1 MALLDALGL
10 KAADRS
16 AGGSQG
22 DATAAR
28 IAELRPLISAIGD
41 RGAQAAL
48 EERLGKLSGAQQAA
62 AGLRDPRKRM
72 ALEQAMKESAE
83 RLHADV
89 QRIGGGEPGDKP
101 AAETAMPA
109 PPDAMPAPADVEPPA
124 RQGGGSGDRE
134 LSPAETAGDA
144 PDSMSDADRKAALRR
159 WKKLGAI
166 DGDTEAL
173 AKALGDKKD
182 ADAQAKA
189 RAEVKRLHGEIA
201 KGQKPAIREVRPPAG
216 PAQDAGGDRKPRQPK
231 GGDDSGPKG
240 DASMSEANKK
250 KLEQAV
256 RGSKANLEPIEIKDF
271 GNWLKRTH
279 DDADFHKH
287 LLTPESTRAKVLEWM
302 QEQGWKNHKNE
313 ARRNKF
319 NDLRQKIDGDHTTG
333 TRTSRADRPK
343 GGNTDDGANSGKQ
356 EGTGGAHHGRA
367 SDGDTR
373 GGQGQG
379 DAGGK
384 RPDQKGTGGD
394 RDVGKSPG
402 GGDRTKHGA
411 SDSTQ
416 GPKGGLDT
424 KGSGTQ
430 AEGGGAQKGNVA
442 NRPKQGSKAEPDAKG
457 SDAKKTGRGAKAGP
471 KADPGAAAK
480 VSNAALS
487 AASRKFG
494 GLLRDSRAK
503 LNELAQTDPAAKDI
517 VDALDKADLIQDVE
531 SFAKNP
537 KGFTAA
543 QAKNALIEMPF
554 THFGSVLD
562 KTIADFNAKYPDVA
576 SLNRAPML
584 NGANLG
590 QLRQQYEKAMAQ
602 LRAPRARAALIK
614 VFFIIGV
621 NDKTPEAEIKARLKA
636 ADKAIAQAPGLKP
649 YVDAYYTAY
658 DMYAFALAAANNQ
671 LANLEES
678 YTKEVLQLAAS
689 LRVRA
694 AALDRISTNLKG
706 VADWIMDSPFIL
718 FPMGEAAWFD
728 FDTLASRFGTFGNRL
743 EGFANAV
750 DARKTDYPAEMKRIE
765 AAAKAMDQSLSS
777 LL

>member
-10 KAADRS
+10 KAPDRS

-22 DATAAR
+22 DSIAAR

-62 AGLRDPRKRM
+62 AGMRDPRKRM
-72 ALEQAMKESAE
+72 ALEQAMKKSAE

-89 QRIGGGEPGDKP
+89 QRIAGGQPGDKP

-109 PPDAMPAPADVEPPA
+109 PQDAMPAPPDVKPPGS
-124 RQGGGSGDRE
+124 QGGTGDRE
-134 LSPAETAGDA
+134 LTPAETAGDD

-189 RAEVKRLHGEIA
+189 RAEVKRLHGEIV
-201 KGQKPAIREVRPPAG
+201 KGQKPAVRELRPQAG
-216 PAQDAGGDRKPRQPK
+216 PAQDEGGDRKPRRPK
-231 GGDDSGPKG
+231 GGDDSGSKR
-240 DASMSEANKK
+240 DAPMSEANKK

-256 RGSKANLEPIEIKDF
+256 RGSQANLDPIEIKDF

-279 DDADFHKH
+279 DEADFHKH

-302 QEQGWKNHKNE
+302 QEQGWQNHKKE
-313 ARRNKF
+313 ERRNKF
-319 NDLRQKIDGDHTTG
+319 NELRQKVHGDQTTG

-343 GGNTDDGANSGKQ
+343 SGNTDDGANSGKQ

-384 RPDQKGTGGD
+384 QPDKKGTGGD

-402 GGDRTKHGA
+402 GGDRTKRGA

-416 GPKGGLDT
+416 GPKGGPDT
-424 KGSGTQ
+424 KDSRTQ
-430 AEGGGAQKGNVA
+430 AEGGEAKKGDAA
-442 NRPKQGSKAEPDAKG
+442 NRPKRGSKAEADAKG
-457 SDAKKTGRGAKAGP
+457 SDAKKAGGGAKDGP

-480 VSNAALS
+480 VSNAALN
-487 AASRKFG
+487 AAGRKFSG
-494 GLLRDSRAK
+494 MMRDSRAK
-503 LNELAQTDPAAKDI
+503 LDELAKTDPAAKEI
-517 VDALDKADLIQDVE
+517 VDALDKVGLLQDAE

-537 KGFTAA
+537 KGFTAS
-543 QAKNALIEMPF
+543 QAKNALIEAPF
-554 THFGSVLD
+554 THFSGVLD
-562 KTIADFNAKYPDVA
+562 KRMADFDAKYPDVA
-576 SLNRAPML
+576 SLNRAPL
-584 NGANLG
+584 LSGANLG

-602 LRAPRARAALIK
+602 LRVPRARAALIK

-621 NDKTPEAEIKARLKA
+621 TDKTAEAEIKARLKA

-649 YVDAYYTAY
+649 YVDAYYSAY
-658 DMYAFALAAANNQ
+658 DAYGLALAMANNR
-671 LANLEES
+671 LTDLEES
-678 YTKEVLQLAAS
+678 YTKEVSQLAAS

-694 AALDRISTNLKG
+694 AALDRVSTNLKG
-706 VADWIMDSPFIL
+706 VADWIMDSPFI
-718 FPMGEAAWFD
+718 FFAPGEEAWFT
-728 FDTLASRFGTFGNRL
+728 FDTLASRFGAFGSRL
-743 EGFANAV
+743 DGFANAV